1 MRILFMG
8 TPEFAV
14 PSLKRLAADKHDICC
29 VVTGVD
35 KPAGRG
41 MKFRP
46 SPVKI
51 CAGELG
57 LGLYQPESLKNQDAA
72 RYIASMEPEAIV
84 VVAYG
89 KLLPESILTLP
100 PRGCI
105 NIHGSLLPAYR
116 GAAPVQWAVLNGDP
130 VTGVTSMYMAKKLDA
145 GDVID
150 SIQTPVGPDENAEE
164 LYSRLALLGAE
175 LLSRTLKSVQEGTVR
190 PVKQDESRVT
200 YAPPLTRGMAELDFR
215 EPAQSVYNK
224 IRGLRPW
231 PVARARINGK
241 TFKIF
246 GARILDPD
254 GAEPGT
260 ILGSDGEG
268 IYIACAGGT
277 ILITELQAEGSKR
290 MSAADY
296 LRGHEL

>member
-1 MRILFMG
+1 M
-8 TPEFAV
+8 
-14 PSLKRLAADKHDICC
+14 KRHEIQ
-29 VVTGVD
+29 
-35 KPAGRG
+35 
-41 MKFRP
+41 P

-51 CAGELG
+51 CAGNG
-57 LGLYQPESLKNQDAA
+57 TGPVSAESENQDA

-89 KLLPESILTLP
+89 KLLPSILTLP

-246 GARILDPD
+246 GARILDRRR
-254 GAEPGT
+254 GAGT
-260 ILGSDGEG
+260 IPGWTARDIYSLRGGPSD
-268 IYIACAGGT
+268 A
-277 ILITELQAEGSKR
+277 ELQAE
-290 MSAADY
+290 DQNV
-296 LRGHEL
+296 